1 MILHSPVSFPGMTR
15 RYDSI
20 AVENKTIKTQPH
32 MEWAVRGRWRGIEPT
47 RRHDALPR
55 GLLEGTRAREDVHV
69 RREQKVFM
77 LRRG

>member
-20 AVENKTIKTQPH
+20 AVENETIKTQPH
-32 MEWAVRGRWRGIEPT
+32 MEWTVGRRWRGLEPI

-55 GLLEGTRAREDVHV
+55 GLLEGIRTQQDVHV
-69 RREQKVFM
+69 RRE
-77 LRRG
+77 